1 MKTLLIAD
9 DDPHFRGFLRRALEG
24 GGYRVVEAVDG
35 GDALLKL
42 RQFRPSLALMDYD
55 FGGPPD
61 GAQVVACLRQNLTFH
76 TLPIVFATGSDVGH
90 VTSVQGVL
98 YKPVDP
104 AELLDMVARVLGKGN

>member
-1 MKTLLIAD
+1 MTLISGAFYGR
-9 DDPHFRGFLRRALEG
+9 PWRG

-42 RQFRPSLALMDYD
+42 RQLRPSLALMDYD

-61 GAQVVACLRQNLTFH
+61 GAQVVACLRQDRTLR
-76 TLPIVFATGSDVGH
+76 TLPVVFATGSNVSH
-90 VTSVQGVL
+90 VSSVQGVL

-104 AELLDMVARVLGKGN
+104 SDLLAMVASVLGGVGSG